1 MSTKRRCSASGHE
14 RPFELATSSMTMHC
28 YPNNVLDRLKEFKGK
43 VLKTSLSDEQE
54 VALRKV
60 FEETSNQV

>member
-1 MSTKRRCSASGHE
+1 
-14 RPFELATSSMTMHC
+14 MTMHC